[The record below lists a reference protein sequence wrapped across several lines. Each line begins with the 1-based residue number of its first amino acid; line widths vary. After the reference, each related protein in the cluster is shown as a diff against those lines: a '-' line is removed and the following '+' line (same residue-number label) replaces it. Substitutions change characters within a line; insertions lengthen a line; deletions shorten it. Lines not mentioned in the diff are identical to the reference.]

1 MIASHPKWRGFWQLA
16 GKHGEKRTS
25 WTLVT
30 LILDPVLL
38 VNHHSIIIKCP
49 DGPCSTPKR
58 SELNFSFL
66 FTQSSSQYIYIFIY
80 QRILSPQYLTAP
92 KNPWFSN
99 EVYSIHISIQWGLFL
114 GWFLVPGIHVVPW
127 FTVRSPVIYDYH
139 IATKKKMPKGEK
151 SLEMSDYMY
160 EISSN

>member
-1 MIASHPKWRGFWQLA
+1 MVHVQPQSDRNWIS
-16 GKHGEKRTS
+16 
-25 WTLVT
+25 
-30 LILDPVLL
+30 
-38 VNHHSIIIKCP
+38 
-49 DGPCSTPKR
+49 R
-58 SELNFSFL
+58 SYSLKVVPN
-66 FTQSSSQYIYIFIY
+66 IYIFIY